1 MPIRAVLFDFDGV
14 IADTENVHVAAWER
28 TFAAMG
34 WDVSPEVC
42 ARAAE
47 EDDRLFLKS
56 VFAER
61 GFKDGDVTGWVGR
74 KQALTVAM
82 LSAFPRVYPG
92 VKTLI
97 ESLAGQAKLAV
108 VSGTWRANVVTV
120 LRATSLE
127 SAFSKVIAKED
138 VDRPKPDGSAYRAA
152 LAALGVQP
160 DEAVALEDSPAGL
173 ASAQSAGVHAMAVG
187 HRRHDSAWAGE
198 VPFLADLRSHDL
210 ASRIMGHRSGPARS

>member
-28 TFAAMG
+28 TFAMMG
-34 WDVSPEVC
+34 WDVPPEIC

-47 EDDRLFLKS
+47 EDDRLFLRAL
-56 VFAER
+56 FAER
-61 GFKDGDVTGWVGR
+61 GLKDGDVTGWVGR

-82 LSAFPRVYPG
+82 LSACPRLCPG
-92 VKTLI
+92 VEPLI
-97 ESLAGQAKLAV
+97 EALAGRVKLAV

-120 LRATSLE
+120 LRATGLE
-127 SAFSKVIAKED
+127 SAFSKIIAKED

-152 LAALGVQP
+152 LAGLDVAA
-160 DEAVALEDSPAGL
+160 DEALALEDSPAGV
-173 ASAQSAGVHAMAVG
+173 ASARSAGVSVMAVG

-198 VPFLADLRSHDL
+198 LPFLADLQSPDL
-210 ASRIMGHRSGPARS
+210 ASRLVGYRPAPLKR